1 MNTNIKSSFILGVSI
16 IIGFILLGL
25 MQGVFREGGTVITEK
40 VSSHEGRYEFIRAN
54 DNNVI
59 IFDKETGEYWRK
71 FIPISEGPT
80 DWTKEESPVTS
91 SK

>member
-1 MNTNIKSSFILGVSI
+1 MNTNIKSSFILGASI

-25 MQGVFREGGTVITEK
+25 MQGLFREEETVITEK
-40 VSSHEGRYEFIRAN
+40 VSHEGRYEFIRAAN

-71 FIPISEGPT
+71 FISVSEGPT